1 MTDDSI
7 CKPFK
12 GHPPL
17 IDEFCVGLIG
27 CVVNIG
33 WAAIGTVTIPSI
45 KNLFRCSMNI
55 VHTDLEMCSKR
66 INIFLLPKCKV
77 RVVAIPA
84 ITAVDRPTCIS
95 APLEL
100 CLGRPYQVLFWG
112 RWNDSAQVRVFL
124 NQLLMHS
131 KEVWETSGHCH
142 TCRRGT
148 APMWERFCR
157 GHLCWTFLLEISSSH
172 WHTRVL
178 RNV

>member
-17 IDEFCVGLIG
+17 IDEFYVGLIG

-33 WAAIGTVTIPSI
+33 WAAAIGTVAIPSI
-45 KNLFRCSMNI
+45 KNLFRCSYGFRN
-55 VHTDLEMCSKR
+55 VFHEDKY
-66 INIFLLPKCKV
+66 FLATKV

-100 CLGRPYQVLFWG
+100 GLGRPYQVLFWG
-112 RWNDSAQVRVFL
+112 RWNDSAQVGVFL

-131 KEVWETSGHCH
+131 KEV
-142 TCRRGT
+142 
-148 APMWERFCR
+148 
-157 GHLCWTFLLEISSSH
+157 
-172 WHTRVL
+172 
-178 RNV
+178 